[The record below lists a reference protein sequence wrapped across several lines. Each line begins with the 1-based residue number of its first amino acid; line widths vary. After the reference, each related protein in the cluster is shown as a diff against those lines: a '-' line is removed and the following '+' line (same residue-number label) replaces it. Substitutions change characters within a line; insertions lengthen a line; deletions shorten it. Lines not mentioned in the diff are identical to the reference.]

1 MSARQSADGPWRGL
15 LRGPWLW
22 ISYAMCFAIGIPWYR
37 TAGTLDDL
45 VFGVP
50 QWAVL
55 SILSSVAISAL
66 TAHATLN
73 LWDDGS
79 SQQSQADEGSG

>member
-1 MSARQSADGPWRGL
+1 MSVGQSPDSPWRGL
-15 LRGPWLW
+15 LGGPWLW
-22 ISYAMCFAIGIPWYR
+22 LGYAMCFAIGIPWYR
-37 TAGTLDDL
+37 TAGTLDEL
-45 VFGVP
+45 VFGIP

-79 SQQSQADEGSG
+79 SEQGKSEEGSG